1 MPSFAVISDVH
12 SNLEALEAV
21 LRDIDKRG
29 VEEIHFTGDVV
40 GYGPDPER
48 CIHIVQENC
57 TIRIAGNHDWAV
69 LGLTPVYYFNNDARA
84 AVEWTMGVLTETEMK
99 ILKGYEIMSR
109 SARLDAVFVHGSPC
123 MPDTWEYVLSVYDAE
138 RGLRAIDERFC
149 FIGHSHVPFVIEMVG
164 MEGVLIRGVEADIKE
179 GARYMINSGSVGQ
192 PRDGDPRAAYLLF
205 SGDRVEIIRVEYPV
219 SKTQAK
225 MEQLGLPYPLITRL
239 AEGR

>member
-12 SNLEALEAV
+12 ANLEALEAV

-48 CIHIVQENC
+48 CIHLVQENC
-57 TIRIAGNHDWAV
+57 SIRVAGNHDWAV
-69 LGLTPVYYFNNDARA
+69 LGLTPVYYFNDNARA
-84 AVEWTMGVLTETEMK
+84 AVEWTMGVLTETEMD
-99 ILKGYEIMSR
+99 ILRGYEIIGR
-109 SARLDAVFVHGSPC
+109 SARLNAVFVHGSPDS
-123 MPDTWEYVLSVYDAE
+123 PDAWEYVLSVYDAE

-149 FIGHSHVPFVIEMVG
+149 FIGHSHVPFVIEKVG
-164 MEGVLIRGVEADIKE
+164 MEEPVIKGVVADIRE

-205 SGDRVEIIRVEYPV
+205 SDERLEIIRVEYPV
-219 SKTQAK
+219 SMTQAK
-225 MEQLGLPYPLITRL
+225 MEKLGLPYPLIIRL